1 MVAKFTYRGDSSEEF
16 SNTYHFKDA
25 PPSDDSAW
33 ATFFAGMLAIC
44 RPIVPSTVTWDRAYG
59 YDSDD
64 AHAHAVADIDW
75 SSGSP
80 PNYGTF
86 SPTSGDIRFA
96 GDQAALVEFRTDRKN
111 SRGKWVYLRKYLHV
125 GSVNGT
131 TPDDLATDYA
141 TVLATY
147 AAAIGG
153 PSSPFHGGLRSRTHD
168 DTITDVIVA
177 PYVTTRT
184 LKRRGKRPLG

>member
-16 SNTYHFKDA
+16 SNTYHFKDD
-25 PPSDDSAW
+25 PPADDAAW
-33 ATFFAGMLAIC
+33 ATAFASMLSLC
-44 RPIVPSTVTWDRAYG
+44 RPIVPSTVTWERAYG

-64 AHAHAVADIDW
+64 IHAHAVADIDW

-86 SPTSGDIRFA
+86 SPGSGDIGMA

-111 SRGKWVYLRKYLHV
+111 SRGKWIYLRKYCHK
-125 GSVNGT
+125 GFVNGT
-131 TPDDLATDYA
+131 TPDDISTDYA
-141 TVLATY
+141 TALTTY
-147 AAAIGG
+147 ANAIGG
-153 PSSPFHGGLRSRTHD
+153 PTTPLFGGLRSRTHSD
-168 DTITDVIVA
+168 GITDVIVA